1 LRNAGTVARAL
12 PDARLVILPD
22 QQHLAMFTAPDLFV
36 DEVVAF
42 LEEVDTTGVEARHTG
57 Q

>member
-12 PDARLVILPD
+12 PNARVVILPD

-36 DEVVAF
+36 EEIVAF
-42 LEEVDTTGVEARHTG
+42 LAEDGTVA
-57 Q
+57 